1 MADPGKVVFLG
12 DVSVSIIAVQRHL
25 VIWMPGKERI
35 GRANRGEPHAHAG
48 AKFDDARVL
57 AREAQTTHGRFSGW
71 PVLVP

>member
-1 MADPGKVVFLG
+1 MKCRASPWRMADPGKVVFLG

-25 VIWMPGKERI
+25 VIWMPGKEGI

-57 AREAQTTHGRFSGW
+57 ARA
-71 PVLVP
+71 L